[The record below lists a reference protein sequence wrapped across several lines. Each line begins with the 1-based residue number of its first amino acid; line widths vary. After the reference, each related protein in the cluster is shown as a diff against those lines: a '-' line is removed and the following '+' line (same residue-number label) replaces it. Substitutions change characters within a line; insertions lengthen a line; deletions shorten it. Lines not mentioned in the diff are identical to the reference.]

1 MKRNLHK
8 LAWFICIFI
17 CHASLKGQ
25 SITTTVNY
33 PGSGLNG
40 SCNVFNSVS
49 TPATIGGLKHYP
61 VSGGVTFD
69 GTSISLGSQNN
80 AGANTGTA
88 YAIEYP
94 FKVDYSYSISFTV
107 SSTVASGDVAPTLY
121 TLVYN
126 ARPDPNSTNPTV
138 CGPVDNSYLPYSASN
153 LIGTINPGSSFA
165 TSSLPTFTGTAG
177 QSNIII
183 VAHTSS
189 AAYNSFALIKQ
200 ITITETPPQP
210 SFTLSPASFSTSWG
224 SSTSQ
229 AFTVTN
235 VHNSPGVTSYS
246 WDLGSS
252 NNGWIYNGSPAPQT
266 IVTSTNTLTLT
277 SAICTNTLGNI
288 TATVT
293 ANNVNYNTNPSTC
306 SVNFPSYS
314 ISGPSLICNSS
325 TYSIPN
331 LPSNMSAAWSVPS
344 SVGPVLQFSPNP
356 PVGQQI
362 TITNQKYYQIQ
373 TNLTAAINITGCSN
387 TISTAPLTIA
397 NDNDNSSTQNGSYAQ
412 EACLFY
418 NVSHPASSGTL
429 SNPTFLTQGCL
440 ATITLN
446 SMFGRQVSFTGA
458 TQPLYWSYSG
468 PASNGNGTLYLQL
481 PYGSGGIPFTFS
493 ITGDGACYQKS
504 ILFFSYSN
512 NGNPASIRP
521 VQITST
527 VTPEEQPKNNTTSYS
542 ISPNPVKDVLN
553 IRHNVSFSK
562 AAKKQVG
569 NLESITFNVYEMSTG
584 KLVLSKENSQ
594 INSLVNINVAPLSAG
609 YYVLKIID
617 KSKIESI
624 KFIKE

>member
-1 MKRNLHK
+1 M
-8 LAWFICIFI
+8 
-17 CHASLKGQ
+17 
-25 SITTTVNY
+25 Y
-33 PGSGLNG
+33 
-40 SCNVFNSVS
+40 
-49 TPATIGGLKHYP
+49 
-61 VSGGVTFD
+61 
-69 GTSISLGSQNN
+69 
-80 AGANTGTA
+80 
-88 YAIEYP
+88 
-94 FKVDYSYSISFTV
+94 
-107 SSTVASGDVAPTLY
+107 
-121 TLVYN
+121 
-126 ARPDPNSTNPTV
+126 
-138 CGPVDNSYLPYSASN
+138 
-153 LIGTINPGSSFA
+153 
-165 TSSLPTFTGTAG
+165 
-177 QSNIII
+177 II
-183 VAHTSS
+183 VAHTSR
-189 AAYNSFALIKQ
+189 AATNSYAFISKIA
-200 ITITETPPQP
+200 ITETAPQP
-210 SFTLSPASFSTSWG
+210 SFTLSPTSFSATWG
-224 SSTSQ
+224 SSATQ
-229 AFTVTN
+229 TFTVTN
-235 VHNSPGVTSYS
+235 ANNTPGVSSYS
-246 WDLGSS
+246 WNLGSP
-252 NNGWIYNGSPAPQT
+252 NNGWIYNGSAAPQT
-266 IVTSTNTLTLT
+266 IVTTMNTLTLT
-277 SAICTNTLGNI
+277 TSTCTNTIGNV

-293 ANNVNYNTNPSTC
+293 ANNINYNTNISNC
-306 SVNFPSYS
+306 SLNIPSYS
-314 ISGPSLICNSS
+314 ISGPALICNSS
-325 TYSIPN
+325 NYSIPG

-527 VTPEEQPKNNTTSYS
+527 VTPEEQPKNNITSYS

-594 INSLVNINVAPLSAG
+594 INSLVNINVAHLSAG

-617 KSKIESI
+617 KSKTESI